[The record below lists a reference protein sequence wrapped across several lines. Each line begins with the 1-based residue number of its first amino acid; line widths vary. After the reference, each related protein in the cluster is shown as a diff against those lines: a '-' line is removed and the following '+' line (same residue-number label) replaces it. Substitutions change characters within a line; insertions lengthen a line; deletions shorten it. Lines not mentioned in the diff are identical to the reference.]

1 MLKLVS
7 HSQRSSSFKCAFQVV
22 KVVAVPV
29 VLGFASLRVYS
40 MSKDKPEVL
49 LSPQQLSI
57 YSTLPQ
63 ERLHYS
69 EEQPGVLQSSL
80 GKVRGSLQSYVQ
92 KMKSAYVSVQVTAV
106 NLYHGGEDVYYFLKD
121 PPSGFVPRIS
131 VIAVSGLAGVILAR
145 KGSYLKKLGLPLSL
159 ASAGFAVCYPV
170 QTIAMLKVSGKK
182 MYAASEWTSSTV
194 ASLWKQDTL
203 PVVPASL
210 ASAPSP
216 EAVANT
222 QAVPVSELAQA
233 TGTEALF
240 REASPPPESRFS
252 PMPDDH
258 DLVPAS
264 FSFPQ
269 NSISTADD
277 ELLVVTV
284 EGKPS
289 SASSLTTE
297 SQPETPSLQSSGELQ
312 TPTAVA
318 EKQEHES
325 HLKLMDFGQ
334 SYPEDADLYS
344 TRS

>member
-1 MLKLVS
+1 MMAK
-7 HSQRSSSFKCAFQVV
+7 VV

-57 YSTLPQ
+57 YSALPQ

-92 KMKSAYVSVQVTAV
+92 KMKSAYVSVKVTAV

-170 QTIAMLKVSGKK
+170 QTIAMFKVSGKT

-210 ASAPSP
+210 ASP
-216 EAVANT
+216 EAEVANT

-233 TGTEALF
+233 AGTEALF
-240 REASPPPESRFS
+240 HEASPPPESRFS
-252 PMPDDH
+252 PMPDNH

-264 FSFPQ
+264 YSVLQ
-269 NSISTADD
+269 NSISTAED

-289 SASSLTTE
+289 SASSLAAE

-312 TPTAVA
+312 TPTAVP

-325 HLKLMDFGQ
+325 DLKLMDFGQ
-334 SYPEDADLYS
+334 SSPEDADLYS